1 MEVARR
7 GKIAGSTSRRAVLK
21 AGAAL
26 GAAGLGLGAI
36 FSPRVA
42 RADGIKVSVINSSGN
57 FSQVQVVLLKKL
69 KLFEKYGIDADLLN
83 VSDTNKILAGLIGGD
98 GDICAGAGYTGL
110 FPAIE
115 KGATVKILAGASV
128 APLNILYSNKP
139 DIQSVKDLP
148 GRTVGTG
155 ALGSLLH
162 EQAVADMKKYGVD
175 YHKVSFVNVGS
186 SNDVFKALVGGSIDA
201 GVAPI
206 DFRDTAGKYNL
217 HPLVDGEFWKELPL
231 YVNQAMFASDKTIA
245 DKRKGLV
252 GTMAAY
258 GEMFRWIVNP
268 ANKLTWM
275 QVYAEAFPKASP
287 GEAEFLVDFL
297 SQPRGLA
304 TDLVLSPEQINY
316 VQDLNVELGVQ
327 QAVLPFDK
335 CADMSLAQEA
345 VKLMQS

>member
-1 MEVARR
+1 MEVVRR
-7 GKIAGSTSRRAVLK
+7 KKVSKASRRDVLK
-21 AGAAL
+21 GAAAL
-26 GAAGLGLGAI
+26 GATGLGFG
-36 FSPRVA
+36 FNVRRA
-42 RADGIKVSVINSSGN
+42 RAAGIKVSVVNSSGN
-57 FSQVQVVLLKKL
+57 FSRVQLVLLEKL
-69 KLFEKYGIDADLLN
+69 KLFEKYGIDAELLN

-115 KGATVKILAGASV
+115 KGATIKILAGASV

-139 DIQSVKDLP
+139 DIKSVKDLP

-206 DFRDTAGKYNL
+206 DFRDTAGQYGL

-231 YVNQAMFASDKTIA
+231 YVNQAMFATDKTIA
-245 DKRKGLV
+245 EKRKGLV

-258 GEMFRWIVNP
+258 GEMFRWIVNKANRP
-268 ANKLTWM
+268 AWM
-275 QVYAEAFPKASP
+275 QVYAETFPKASP

-304 TDLVLSPEQINY
+304 TDLVLTPEQINY
-316 VQDLNVELGVQ
+316 VQELNVELSVQ
-327 QAVLPFDK
+327 SAVLPFNK

-345 VKLMQS
+345 VKLMSA

>member
-7 GKIAGSTSRRAVLK
+7 KKIAGTTSRRNVLK
-21 AGAAL
+21 AGVAL
-26 GAAGLGLGAI
+26 GAAGLGLGTL
-36 FSPRVA
+36 FSPRIA
-42 RADGIKVSVINSSGN
+42 RAAGIKVSVVNSSGN
-57 FSQVQVVLLKKL
+57 FSQVLLVLLDKL
-69 KLFEKYGIDADLLN
+69 KLFDKYGIDAELLN
-83 VSDTNKILAGLIGGD
+83 VSDTNKILAGLISGD

-128 APLNILYSNKP
+128 APLNMLYSNKP
-139 DIQSVKDLP
+139 DIHSVKDLP

-162 EQAVADMKKYGVD
+162 EQAVAVMKKYGVD

-206 DFRDTAGKYNL
+206 DFRDTAGKYGL
-217 HPLVDGEFWKELPL
+217 HTLVDGEIWKELPL
-231 YVNQAMFASDKTIA
+231 YVNQAMFATDKTIA

-258 GEMFRWIVNP
+258 GDLFRWIVNP
-268 ANKLTWM
+268 ANRQSWM
-275 QVYAEAFPKASP
+275 QYYAEAFPKASP
-287 GEAEFLVDFL
+287 GEAEFLLDFV
-297 SQPRGLA
+297 SGPRGLA
-304 TDLVLSPEQINY
+304 TNLVLTPEQINY

-327 QAVLPFDK
+327 KAVLPFDK

-345 VKLMQS
+345 VKLIGT